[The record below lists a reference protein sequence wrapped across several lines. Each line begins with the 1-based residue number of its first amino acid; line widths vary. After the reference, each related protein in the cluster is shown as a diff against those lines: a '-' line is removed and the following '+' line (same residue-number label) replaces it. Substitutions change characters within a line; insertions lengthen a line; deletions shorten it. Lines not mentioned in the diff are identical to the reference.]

1 MDFQILFI
9 YSDKTRKRLPT
20 LADDIKRVERERE
33 RERERVRVQ
42 GEKQRVFL
50 DSGPR
55 VEGKSNYTKEM
66 FLK

>member
-33 RERERVRVQ
+33 RERVRVQ

-55 VEGKSNYTKEM
+55 VEGKRNYTKEM

>member
-33 RERERVRVQ
+33 RERVRVQ
-42 GEKQRVFL
+42 GAKQRVFL
-50 DSGPR
+50 DFGPR
-55 VEGKSNYTKEM
+55 VTIAT
-66 FLK
+66 LLRT

>member
-1 MDFQILFI
+1 M
-9 YSDKTRKRLPT
+9 TKRERDYQPWQTT
-20 LADDIKRVERERE
+20 LRGLRERE

-55 VEGKSNYTKEM
+55 VIGKRNYTKEM